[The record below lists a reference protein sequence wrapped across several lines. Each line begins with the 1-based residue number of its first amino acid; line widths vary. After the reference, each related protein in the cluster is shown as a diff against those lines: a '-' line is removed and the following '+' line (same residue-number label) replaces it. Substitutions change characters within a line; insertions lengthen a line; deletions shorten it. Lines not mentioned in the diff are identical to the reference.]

1 MTEAKMHQ
9 YMIERYDQ
17 LAVMPEVLEYYGQ
30 SDFLNFGYWGEGT
43 ATQKQA
49 CENLMEQ
56 LLGFIPEK
64 KGSILDVACG
74 KGATTA
80 YLVRDFPAEGITGI
94 NISEKQL
101 EIARMNAPGCTFMVM
116 NATELHFED
125 NSIDNIICVEAV
137 FHFYT
142 REKFLKEAHRVLKP
156 GGHLVL
162 SDILMSR
169 EAEMT
174 NASRTVENYIPD
186 LESYRSLL
194 KRTGFPEHE
203 VIDATTQC
211 WQRHFQYAV
220 DYFHRKFLRGEID
233 QEFLQLCLQQT
244 YRRAECIQYYLLVNA
259 AKTRNKDVT

>member
-9 YMIERYDQ
+9 YMIKRYDQ

-30 SDFLNFGYWGEGT
+30 SDFLNFGYWDEET

-56 LLGFIPEK
+56 LLAFIPER

-80 YLVRDFPAEGITGI
+80 YLIRDFPTEGITGI

-101 EIARMNAPGCTFMVM
+101 EIARKNAPGCTFMVM
-116 NATELHFED
+116 NATELLFED

-137 FHFYT
+137 FHFFT

-156 GGHLVL
+156 GGHLVF

-174 NASRTVENYIPD
+174 NESRTVENYIPD
-186 LESYRSLL
+186 LDSYRTLL
-194 KRTGFPEHE
+194 KKTGFSEHC
-203 VIDATTQC
+203 VVDATTQC
-211 WQRHFQYAV
+211 WQHHFQYAV
-220 DYFHRKFLRGEID
+220 NYFHRKFLNREID
-233 QEFLQLCLQQT
+233 LEFLQLCLQQT
-244 YRRAECIQYYLLVNA
+244 YRRAACITYYLLVDA
-259 AKTRNKDVT
+259 AKARNQDVT